1 MGRSRIQLCGRFAAP
16 RAARPVAAAR
26 RGRGGRLLVALL
38 ATRRPYPVTR
48 GALVDTLWPGGDAD
62 AAGAA
67 LVVLLSKTRAVLGR
81 DVLVGR
87 TDVALRLPAD
97 ARVDIEL
104 AVRAGH
110 GAESAVAQGHWRRA
124 WAPALTA
131 QFITRRPFLPG
142 VEAAWADG
150 WRDRL
155 GLVHQRALASYAEAC
170 LGVGGGERAGAERA
184 ARRLVELVPLGETGY
199 RLLMRAQAEQ
209 GDVAAALCTYERLRG
224 ILRDEL
230 GVPPGPRTQ
239 DLHAS
244 LLR

>member
-1 MGRSRIQLCGRFAAP
+1 MSQSRIQLCGRFAVEFDG
-16 RAARPVAAAR
+16 RPVDAALPGR
-26 RGRGGRLLVALL
+26 RGRLLVALL
-38 ATRRPYPVTR
+38 ATRRPYPVPR
-48 GALVDTLWPGGDAD
+48 GVLVDALWPDGEAD
-62 AAGAA
+62 ASA

-97 ARVDIEL
+97 ARVDVEL
-104 AVRAGH
+104 ALRAGH
-110 GAESAVAQGHWRRA
+110 EAESAVAQGQWRRA

-131 QFITRRPFLPG
+131 LFITRRPFLPG
-142 VEAAWADG
+142 VEAGWVDE

-155 GLVHQRALASYAEAC
+155 GLVQQRALASYAEAC

-184 ARRLVELVPLGETGY
+184 ARRLVELAPLAETGY
-199 RLLMRAQAEQ
+199 RLLMRAQAEE

-224 ILRDEL
+224 LLREEL
-230 GVPPGPRTQ
+230 GVRPGPRTQ